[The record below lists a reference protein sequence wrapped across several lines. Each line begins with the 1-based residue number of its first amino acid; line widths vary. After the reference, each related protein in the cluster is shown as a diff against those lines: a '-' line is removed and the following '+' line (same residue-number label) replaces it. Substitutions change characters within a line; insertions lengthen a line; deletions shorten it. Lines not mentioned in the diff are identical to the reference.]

1 MTTAKVYYKLEV
13 LAPCEELAK
22 EINGALEGQIFDYE
36 TMQLKKL
43 EIEELCPECIVIVKR

>member
-43 EIEELCPECIVIVKR
+43 EIEELCQNVS